1 MYNTKEDGRFKQNF
15 HMNDQFFLCEAEA
28 TILEKL

>member
-1 MYNTKEDGRFKQNF
+1 MQRKMAGLNQNF